1 MISLTIYSNDIGR
14 HNHFCWLLWQEEEEE
29 DAEAEEVQS
38 VEDEISAAKSGSDD
52 ENDDDDDDDAEE
64 KEDKR
69 KEAAGVLIAGHCEYL
84 SILYGFVNVLHLS
97 SSCDVRIRSF
107 AV

>member
-1 MISLTIYSNDIGR
+1 M
-14 HNHFCWLLWQEEEEE
+14 
-29 DAEAEEVQS
+29 
-38 VEDEISAAKSGSDD
+38 EDEISAAKSGSDD
-52 ENDDDDDDDAEE
+52 ENDEDDDDDAEE

-69 KEAAGVLIAGHCEYL
+69 KEAGVLIAGHCEYL
-84 SILYGFVNVLHLS
+84 SILCGFVNVLHLS